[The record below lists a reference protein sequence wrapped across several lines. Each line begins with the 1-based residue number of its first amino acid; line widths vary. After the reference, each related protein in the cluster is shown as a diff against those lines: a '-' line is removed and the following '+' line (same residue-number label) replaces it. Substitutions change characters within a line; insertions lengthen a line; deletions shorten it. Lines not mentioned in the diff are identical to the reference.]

1 MGEDMAGGSV
11 ERSESNGFFG
21 PGQGGA
27 SMQNQ
32 QASRG
37 FGMLGPGDGAL
48 PLDPAGSDG
57 SRYYTIQRVNGNGGN
72 GKGDGTAGPHKHT
85 LQESDRVKKNSIAR
99 HFLKLEKVK
108 KKTQV
113 RVFLR
118 AASVFGTCGR
128 GFQTATQT
136 TYAGMHVISLRHRS
150 NIKAFPP
157 MSYNN
162 GQLAF

>member
-1 MGEDMAGGSV
+1 MGEDMAGSSV
-11 ERSESNGFFG
+11 ERSESNNFFA
-21 PGQGGA
+21 PGQPGA

-32 QASRG
+32 QPSRG
-37 FGMLGPGDGAL
+37 FGMLGSSDGGI
-48 PLDPAGSDG
+48 PVDPAGSDG

-72 GKGDGTAGPHKHT
+72 GKGDGTAGPHKHS

-118 AASVFGTCGR
+118 AASVFGICER

-136 TYAGMHVISLRHRS
+136 TYAGMHVIPPRHRS
-150 NIKAFPP
+150 NIEISLPFTH
-157 MSYNN
+157 NN
-162 GQLAF
+162 LQLAY